1 MENNIVRQ
9 IYNSKFIYL
18 YIHSVRTHL
27 YCKRISLVCIGL
39 YCTENFDGSG
49 RKMFNRVLRE
59 LQEPDLGAGGRLAA
73 IGCVYWRPAPI
84 GATG

>member
-1 MENNIVRQ
+1 MLV
-9 IYNSKFIYL
+9 
-18 YIHSVRTHL
+18 YIAQ
-27 YCKRISLVCIGL
+27 RIFG
-39 YCTENFDGSG
+39 GSG

-59 LQEPDLGAGGRLAA
+59 LQEPDPGAGGRLAA

>member
-1 MENNIVRQ
+1 MVYTAQ
-9 IYNSKFIYL
+9 IIF
-18 YIHSVRTHL
+18 
-27 YCKRISLVCIGL
+27 G
-39 YCTENFDGSG
+39 GSG

-59 LQEPDLGAGGRLAA
+59 LQEPDPVVEGRLAA

>member
-1 MENNIVRQ
+1 MLV
-9 IYNSKFIYL
+9 
-18 YIHSVRTHL
+18 YIAQ
-27 YCKRISLVCIGL
+27 RIC
-39 YCTENFDGSG
+39 DGSG
-49 RKMFNRVLRE
+49 WKMFNRVLRE